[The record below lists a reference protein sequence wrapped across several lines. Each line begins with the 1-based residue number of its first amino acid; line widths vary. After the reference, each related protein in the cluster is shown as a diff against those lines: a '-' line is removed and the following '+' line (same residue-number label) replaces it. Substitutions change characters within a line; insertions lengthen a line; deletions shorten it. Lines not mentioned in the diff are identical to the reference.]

1 MAGVRVVLHLLRLY
15 LPPWKNCFRTGCKQ
29 FPQAKQ
35 NTLRSMLF
43 ANRVRVNGVVARKM
57 TQPVKE
63 SDRIEISDRP
73 RIEQPPPSSIHPLEL
88 IYEDEYLLLVNKPP
102 GLLTSTVPDEKRP
115 TALAILY
122 HYLADTDPDAQLGLI
137 HRLDRDASGLLI
149 FSKHPKIF
157 TALKHQF
164 YKHSVR
170 RQYLAI
176 VHGTPT
182 PLEGRITTFL
192 NEMADGRV
200 TSTLK
205 YGKGQK
211 AVTDYRTLFRK
222 NGLSAVRVTL
232 QTGRK
237 HQIRAHLFER
247 GVPVMGDRLYGPPG
261 NAPRLMLAAMMLEFD
276 HPALEKR
283 MSFELTVPNQF
294 PLLAGKKLSQI
305 ENAF

>member
-1 MAGVRVVLHLLRLY
+1 MEKLLQDWLR
-15 LPPWKNCFRTGCKQ
+15 KQ

-43 ANRVRVNGVVARKM
+43 NNRVRINGAVARKM
-57 TQPVKE
+57 TQPIRE
-63 SDRIEISDRP
+63 SDQIEISDRP
-73 RIEQPPPSSIHPLEL
+73 RQEEPPPSSIHPLEL
-88 IYEDEYLLLVNKPP
+88 IYEDEYLLVVNKPP
-102 GLLTSTVPDEKRP
+102 GLLTSTVPTETRP
-115 TALAILY
+115 TALAILF
-122 HYLADTDPDAQLGLI
+122 HYLKDADPDAQLGLI
-137 HRLDRDASGLLI
+137 HRLDRDASGLLV

-170 RQYLAI
+170 RQYVAI
-176 VHGTPT
+176 VRGTPT
-182 PLEGRITTFL
+182 PAEGRIESFL

-200 TSTLK
+200 KSTHK
-205 YGKGQK
+205 PGKGQK
-211 AVTDYRTLFRK
+211 AVTDYRTLLRK
-222 NGLSAVRVTL
+222 NGLAAVRVTL

-247 GVPVMGDRLYGPPG
+247 GVPVVGDRMYGPAG
-261 NAPRLMLAAMMLEFD
+261 SAPRLMLAAMMLEFD

-283 MSFELTVPNQF
+283 MSFELTIPNQF

-305 ENAF
+305 ENAL